1 MEASSADWATGPQ
14 KNGAGNVPVISVSDA
29 INTDSSLQL
38 ARTEMSPANHLEHSR
53 KHRQRTVVRER
64 RVRECSN
71 CCGTLTL
78 KRADVRQIDVGD
90 VCNITQVIGQ
100 HEAPTVIKIHSVPA
114 VLAAD
119 IADDTN
125 DFTSE
130 CTFQRQ
136 SEDSRNHR

>member
-1 MEASSADWATGPQ
+1 MFEF
-14 KNGAGNVPVISVSDA
+14 
-29 INTDSSLQL
+29 
-38 ARTEMSPANHLEHSR
+38 
-53 KHRQRTVVRER
+53 
-64 RVRECSN
+64 
-71 CCGTLTL
+71 CGTLTL

-100 HEAPTVIKIHSVPA
+100 HEAPTAHEMHSVPA

-130 CTFQRQ
+130 CTC
-136 SEDSRNHR
+136 